1 MTKLEQKLKAALRR
15 FGVGE
20 SVALVVAVSGGADSV
35 SLLDALARL
44 DERGK
49 LPVKIFIAHL
59 NHQLRGEESDGDEA
73 FVRSL
78 AELYGF
84 DCFAERA
91 AVAETA
97 KAEKRNLEATAR
109 RMRYEFLA
117 RAAQTCGAPLVL
129 TAHTQDDQAETVLMR
144 LLRGSGAEGLRGIH
158 PVRALHESVNLLRP
172 MLSVTRAEVL
182 EHCAHYDLK
191 FRSDSSNDS
200 PEFTRNRVRQELLPL
215 LRSFNPRS
223 EEALARLAELLAD
236 DQDYLQQIAL
246 GVLAEI
252 RHGANLVAKLLR
264 EQPPAIRRRV
274 LRLWLRQE
282 RGGLERIEAV
292 HLKAIE
298 RLILRGAGNRLI
310 ELPDGWR
317 VRLKS
322 GNLCLAQLPEAGVL
336 TEAEELRTE

>member
-1 MTKLEQKLKAALRR
+1 VTKLEQKLKAALRR

-20 SVALVVAVSGGADSV
+20 TKALVVAVSGGADSV

-49 LPVKIFIAHL
+49 LPAKIFIAHL

-78 AELYGF
+78 AEYYGVE
-84 DCFAERA
+84 CFAERA

-109 RMRYEFLA
+109 RMRYDFLA
-117 RAAQTCGAPLVL
+117 RVAQICGARMVL

-158 PVRALHESVNLLRP
+158 PIRPLNESVKLIRP
-172 MLSVTRAEVL
+172 MLAVARAEVL

-200 PEFTRNRVRQELLPL
+200 LEFTRNRVRQELLPL

-223 EEALARLAELLAD
+223 EEALARLTELLDD
-236 DQDYLQQIAL
+236 DQDYLHQIAL

-252 RHGANLVAKLLR
+252 RQGANLVAKPLR

-298 RLILRGAGNRLI
+298 RLILRGHGGRLI
-310 ELPDGWR
+310 ELPGGWR
-317 VRLKS
+317 VRLMS
-322 GNLCLAQLPEAGVL
+322 GNLCLVQSPETIVL
-336 TEAEELRTE
+336 SKTDELRTE